1 MENSITCG
9 NPMMEKPSHISPVK
23 YTATYSTQREQIMKC
38 RGVTR
43 GLSDRPLGAWG
54 HSFRVPEI

>member
-23 YTATYSTQREQIMKC
+23 YTATYSTQRERMLNLLM
-38 RGVTR
+38 RF
-43 GLSDRPLGAWG
+43 DPM
-54 HSFRVPEI
+54 